1 MQSDDTGG
9 IAERRS
15 GLGRSFILSALDAF
29 TSGRLLAARRQNDS
43 LVLASGVAREMD
55 NVWRAPRVC
64 STGPTNTLHDLGIR
78 FVDGGEVDVEA
89 VSLLSEP
96 AKAND

>member
-1 MQSDDTGG
+1 
-9 IAERRS
+9 
-15 GLGRSFILSALDAF
+15 
-29 TSGRLLAARRQNDS
+29 
-43 LVLASGVAREMD
+43 MD
-55 NVWRAPRVC
+55 NVRRAPRVC

-96 AKAND
+96 AKANDISQRSHSSGCQRLSQAEMMVPHLSQAEMMARLAR